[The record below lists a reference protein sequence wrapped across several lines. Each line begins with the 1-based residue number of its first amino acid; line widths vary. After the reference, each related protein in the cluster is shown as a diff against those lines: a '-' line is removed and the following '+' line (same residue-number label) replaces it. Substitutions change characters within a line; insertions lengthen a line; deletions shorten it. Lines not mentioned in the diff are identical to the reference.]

1 MDCLRMT
8 PIAISLSSTSSGR
21 GNDRTRAFAPLLLLF
36 FSTLAAQPAI
46 AAGKLACGAGQ
57 GSATKEAAGFQIKV
71 LPSPRKVDHF
81 DPECRA
87 LILDARNNE
96 IFSADD
102 WGFSIE
108 VAGQDATGDGI
119 PDVVLKAYSGGAHCC
134 WTYYVISLGSKPGLV
149 KKFENN
155 RDAVFFRDKESG
167 RIVMSTLDGAF
178 DYFDGLCHAC
188 TPFPDVYLRLDGTN
202 LIDISPEFVTHY
214 DEIIAENRKT
224 LTAEER
230 HRLRVLTEKPSDA
243 EPAQGAVHRALMI
256 VLAYLYSGREAQAR
270 QALQELWPPF
280 DQERIWNLIL
290 ETRHNGI
297 LCYTRNGGVCGPDAA
312 DQ

>member
-1 MDCLRMT
+1 MT
-8 PIAISLSSTSSGR
+8 PIAISSSSTSSGR
-21 GNDRTRAFAPLLLLF
+21 GNDRTRAFAPLLLLL
-36 FSTLAAQPAI
+36 FSILAAQPAI
-46 AAGKLACGAGQ
+46 AASKLACGAGQ
-57 GSATKEAAGFQIKV
+57 GSATKEVAGFQIKV
-71 LPSPRKVDHF
+71 LPSPRKVEHF

-87 LILDARNNE
+87 LILDPRKNE

-108 VAGQDATGDGI
+108 VAGQDVNGDGI

-134 WTYYVISLGSKPGLV
+134 WTYYIISLGSKPALI

-155 RDAVFFRDKESG
+155 RDAVFFRDEESG
-167 RIVMSTLDGAF
+167 RIVMGTLDGVF

-202 LIDISPEFVTHY
+202 LIDISPEFVAHY

-230 HRLRVLTEKPSDA
+230 QRLRVLSEKPSDA
-243 EPAQGAVHRALMI
+243 VPVRETVQKVLMI

-270 QALQELWPPF
+270 QALQDVWPPF
-280 DQERIWNLIL
+280 DQERIWNSIL
-290 ETRHNGI
+290 ETRRSGI
-297 LCYTRNGGVCGPDAA
+297 LSYTRKDPACGPNAE
-312 DQ
+312 